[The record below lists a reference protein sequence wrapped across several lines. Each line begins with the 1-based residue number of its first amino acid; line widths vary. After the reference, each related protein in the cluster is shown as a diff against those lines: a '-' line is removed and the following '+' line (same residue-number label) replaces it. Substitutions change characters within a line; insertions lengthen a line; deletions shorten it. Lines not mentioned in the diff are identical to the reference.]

1 MISIVKLRLLRLK
14 DEYLVFVIMTAMA
27 LGLTFIFGFSFNSY
41 RPSVIIVDEDKSS
54 YSEDFIAELKSI
66 ETFNFIDRD
75 INSASKMVEEGDAI
89 VALVVNE
96 GFQNDIQTGNKIA
109 IGQIKVKD
117 DTFILTLQESV
128 RSLIVKMAGS
138 KKVAEV
144 TADFISSQ
152 KSVNKEEVENLAY
165 KNVMDS
171 RKFKNPLKVTSTV
184 ANTNKN
190 SGYDAMKHS
199 MIGFTIFFSM
209 YTMVFSIGTILSD
222 KQYKTWERML
232 TSPVSMTSILGGTMI
247 VSFLV
252 GMIQMIV
259 LILGGKY
266 LIGIDWGQSIESIAG
281 IMMVTTVFVFTVTS
295 MGLMLSGIVKT
306 QAQLGAMTPVI
317 LTSSSM
323 LGGCMWPLEI
333 VNNKVLLFLAELTP
347 QKWAIQ
353 GMENIAAKG
362 MGFEAAVMPSIVL
375 LAMGIIFFGIGIKTV
390 KQ

>member
-1 MISIVKLRLLRLK
+1 MLSIIKLRLLRLK
-14 DEYLVFVIMTAMA
+14 DEYLIFIIMTAMA

-41 RPSVIIVDEDKSS
+41 RPSAVIVDEDKSS
-54 YSEDFIAELKSI
+54 YSEDFIEELKQI
-66 ETFNFIDRD
+66 QTFRFIDAD
-75 INSASKMVEEGDAI
+75 LDSASKQVEEGDTI
-89 VALVVNE
+89 VALIIKE
-96 GFQNDIQTGNKIA
+96 GFQNNIQKGNNITM
-109 IGQIKVKD
+109 GQIKVKD
-117 DTFILTLQESV
+117 DAYILTLQETV

-138 KKVAEV
+138 KRIAEV

-152 KSVNKEEVENLAY
+152 KPVSEEEIEDSAY
-165 KNVMDS
+165 KNEMDS
-171 RKFKNPLKVTSTV
+171 WKYKNPQRVTSFV
-184 ANTNKN
+184 ANTNTD

-209 YTMVFSIGTILSD
+209 YTMVFSIGTVLSD
-222 KQYKTWERML
+222 KQYKTWGRML
-232 TSPVSMTSILGGTMI
+232 ISPVSMTSILGGTMA

-252 GMIQMIV
+252 GIIQMAV

-266 LIGIDWGQSIESIAG
+266 LIGIDWGESTAG
-281 IMMVTTVFVFTVTS
+281 IMMITIVFVFTVTS

-317 LTSSSM
+317 LTSTSM

-347 QKWAIQ
+347 QKWALQ
-353 GMENIAAKG
+353 GMESIAAKG
-362 MGFEAAVMPSIVL
+362 MGFEAAIMPTIVL